1 MGATEILTLL
11 KDENDNLNLGKAI
24 EAMQVAINK
33 EIEGGAY
40 LDGNTALRLYAQQ
53 LDYVTLTLSQLVVS
67 SQVALVAVHRGL
79 DTLIRGRESEI
90 AELDGDLEL
99 DTLIANIQLQNLART
114 LDALEASR
122 EASTE
127 AAVDEDV
134 IPPTTDG

>member
-11 KDENDNLNLGKAI
+11 KDENDNLNLGKGI

-33 EIEGGAY
+33 EIEGGAS

-99 DTLIANIQLQNLART
+99 DTLLANIQLQNLART

-134 IPPTTDG
+134 VPPTTDG

>member
-33 EIEGGAY
+33 EIEGGAS

-134 IPPTTDG
+134 VPPTTDG

>member
-33 EIEGGAY
+33 EIEGGAS